1 MIRILK
7 WLKDSIYLIHQKYL
21 YHSII
26 MKPSELLKNLAYAI
40 IFGFFGIIIGIWTAD
55 LLYGLILKGMEQ
67 ATTRNISVVIIVLV
81 MLAASFLGFT
91 KGKSLLEP
99 S

>member
-1 MIRILK
+1 
-7 WLKDSIYLIHQKYL
+7 
-21 YHSII
+21 

-55 LLYGLILKGMEQ
+55 LLYSVILKGMEQ
-67 ATTRNISVVIIVLV
+67 ATTRNISVAIIVLV

-91 KGKSLLEP
+91 KGKSLLE
-99 S
+99 SS